1 MPAPTKDLA
10 PLAEA
15 TEGLTTPY
23 AVIDLDAFDANAADM
38 TERARGLPI
47 RIASKSLRCRTLID
61 RALAGVTAS
70 ASTDSSSTDSSST
83 VRATS
88 DHAGPGFRGVLAY
101 SLREAI
107 WLARHGHADVVVGYP
122 TVDLGALTELGQD
135 PELAAAVTVMI
146 DSRAHLDMIDRAAPV
161 QPLRVAVDVDAS
173 LRIGPVHLGVRR
185 SPIHTP
191 AQAADLAQQIARRDT
206 VRLVGLM
213 LYDAQIAGLPDSSA
227 AVRAVK
233 QASEA
238 ELAKRRAAV
247 LAAVSPY
254 AELEFVNGGG
264 TGSLHLASVDGQ
276 LTELAGG
283 SGLYGP
289 TLFDGYR
296 AFTPD
301 PAMYFVTSVV
311 RRPSAM
317 HATVFGGGYVA
328 SGPPGWSRVPTP
340 VWPRRLT
347 LVKTEGAGEVQT
359 PLAGRAGR
367 LQIGDRA
374 WFRHAKAGEAC
385 ERFDEI
391 HLVSQGRLVDTVPTY
406 RGEGRNFG

>member
-15 TEGLTTPY
+15 TEGLPTPY

-38 TERARGLPI
+38 TARARGLPI
-47 RIASKSLRCRTLID
+47 RIASKSLRCRTLLD
-61 RALAGVTAS
+61 RALAGRLPAWR
-70 ASTDSSSTDSSST
+70 AAGLDESTDPEASP
-83 VRATS
+83 
-88 DHAGPGFRGVLAY
+88 GPGFRGVLAY
-101 SLREAI
+101 SLREAL
-107 WLARHGHADVVVGYP
+107 WLARHGHPDVVVGYP
-122 TVDLGALTELGQD
+122 TVDLPALTELGQE
-135 PELAAAVTVMI
+135 PELAAAITLMV
-146 DSRAHLDMIDRAAPV
+146 DSRGHLDLIERAAPI
-161 QPLRVAVDVDAS
+161 QPLRVAIDIDAS
-173 LRIGPVHLGVRR
+173 LRIGPLHLGVRR
-185 SPIHTP
+185 SPVHTP
-191 AQAADLAQQIARRDT
+191 AQAANLAQQIARRDSA
-206 VRLVGLM
+206 RLVGLM

-238 ELAKRRAAV
+238 ELARRRAAV

-264 TGSLHLASVDGQ
+264 TGSLHLSSVDGQ

-296 AFTPD
+296 AFTPQ

-311 RRPSAM
+311 RRPSPA
-317 HATVFGGGYVA
+317 HATVFSGGYVA

-340 VWPRRLT
+340 VWPPRLT
-347 LVKTEGAGEVQT
+347 LVKTEGPGEVQT
-359 PLAGRAGR
+359 PLGGRAGR
-367 LQIGDRA
+367 LQIGDQV

-391 HLVSQGRLVDTVPTY
+391 HLVSEGRVVDTVPTY